1 MSQGKYRI
9 GQAADELG
17 LRPSVLRY
25 WESEF
30 PQLEPVRTAKGQR
43 LYTEEHLALLRTIRR
58 LVHDEGLTIE
68 GARRRLED
76 DVAGEC
82 MAELRREVRQELMSI
97 RGLLA
102 GGRTA
107 ANLADKDIPGPG
119 ADAGPDSGGQ
129 GPDGH

>member
-1 MSQGKYRI
+1 MDQGKYRI

-25 WESEF
+25 WETEF

-68 GARRRLED
+68 GARRRLEED
-76 DVAGEC
+76 HTGEC
-82 MAELRREVRQELMSI
+82 MAELKREVRDELRSI
-97 RGLLA
+97 REMLA
-102 GGRTA
+102 QDEA
-107 ANLADKDIPGPG
+107 PV
-119 ADAGPDSGGQ
+119 PDSGPSRDAGE
-129 GPDGH
+129 